1 MAAIPGGHLDK
12 PGAVAYG
19 RESEVQA
26 LRNNLLRLGV
36 ATAICALVACG
47 TETGP
52 SRAGPETVVE
62 TIGDTTVVRTRSG
75 SVWDG
80 EATLVPE
87 VSIGELDGP
96 DEYLFGSV
104 WSIAVDG
111 DRSVYAFDAQAQHVR
126 VFDSTGVHVATLGR
140 PGEGPGEFTRAEA
153 IALLP
158 DGRLVVKAPG
168 NMRIEVFGPE
178 AGQTDQWGYNAGGL
192 YSGSPLYTD
201 VNGRTLLLTRD
212 LSQDGFAMHIIVFG
226 PDGTHVDTL
235 PEPSSAYEAP
245 ILVAERRGTTTL
257 VVPFSPVFLWTVHP
271 GGHFLTGLSSD
282 YRIDLA
288 RDDGVLRIERT
299 VDPVPVHDEE
309 RAYQRERMLRRMR
322 NRDPDWTWNG
332 PPIPEHKPFFQELLA
347 GRDGRIWVRLTTEGY
362 PVENEDHDPEDP
374 SSQPVIWEES
384 TRYDVFEPDGTYL
397 GVVVPPDDFSPY
409 TKPVFDGDHVWGVTR
424 DELGIERV
432 VRFRIEVDGG

>member
-1 MAAIPGGHLDK
+1 MRH
-12 PGAVAYG
+12 
-19 RESEVQA
+19 
-26 LRNNLLRLGV
+26 NLLRLG
-36 ATAICALVACG
+36 AAAITCVLVACG

-62 TIGDTTVVRTRSG
+62 TIGDTTVVRTLSG

-96 DEYLFGSV
+96 EEYLFGSV
-104 WSIAVDG
+104 RSIAVDD
-111 DRSVYAFDAQAQHVR
+111 DRSVYVFDRQAQHVR
-126 VFDSTGVHVATLGR
+126 VFDSAGAYVKTLGR

-168 NMRIEVFGPE
+168 NMRVEVFGPG
-178 AGQTDQWGYNAGGL
+178 AGETDQWGYNAGGL
-192 YSGSPLYTD
+192 YSVSPLYTD
-201 VNGRTLLLTRD
+201 ANGRTLLHTLD
-212 LSQDGFAMHIIVFG
+212 LSQDVSLFAMHIIVFG

-245 ILVAERRGTTTL
+245 ILTAERGGTTTL

-271 GGHFLTGLSSD
+271 SGQFLTGLSSE
-282 YRIDLA
+282 YRIDLP

-299 VDPVPVHDEE
+299 ADPVPVHDEE
-309 RAYQRERMLRRMR
+309 RAYQRERMVRRMR
-322 NRDPDWTWNG
+322 QRDPDWTWNG

-362 PVENEDHDPEDP
+362 PVENEDHDPENP
-374 SSQPVIWEES
+374 SSEPVIWEEP

-397 GVVVPPDDFSPY
+397 GAVVPPDEFSVY
-409 TKPVFDGDHVWGVTR
+409 TNPVSDGDHVWGVTR

-432 VRFRIEVDGG
+432 VRFRIQVNGG